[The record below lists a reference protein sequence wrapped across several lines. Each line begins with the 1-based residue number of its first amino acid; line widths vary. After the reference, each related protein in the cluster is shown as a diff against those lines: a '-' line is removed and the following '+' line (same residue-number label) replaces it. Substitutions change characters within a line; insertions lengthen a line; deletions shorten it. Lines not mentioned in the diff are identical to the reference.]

1 MSAYTKPCLLL
12 SLLRLLPLGHRGGFG
27 GPHNGYELDAIG
39 GYILVMMEAY
49 ETFGN
54 QTYLEEAETAA
65 QRFATDRGAD
75 EFFMSYEVR
84 RCLASV
90 LLSRRVA

>member
-1 MSAYTKPCLLL
+1 
-12 SLLRLLPLGHRGGFG
+12 
-27 GPHNGYELDAIG
+27 
-39 GYILVMMEAY
+39 MMEAY
-49 ETFGN
+49 VTFGN

-90 LLSRRVA
+90 PVYSMCCA

>member
-1 MSAYTKPCLLL
+1 
-12 SLLRLLPLGHRGGFG
+12 
-27 GPHNGYELDAIG
+27 
-39 GYILVMMEAY
+39 MMEAY